1 MDAST
6 QPAPRG
12 VLDLRS
18 GERRFDLEILR
29 PDQGL
34 AELVEHCWLVRWD
47 LRGRDPYSQHVLPH
61 PSVHVVVEHDRAQV
75 VGVTT
80 GRFTRV
86 LEGKGRAFG
95 IKFRPAG
102 FHPFL
107 ESPVSALT
115 DRMVPI
121 TEVFGAAGEALAERV
136 RGLEAPADL
145 VEAAQAFV
153 RARRPVAD
161 PRVPLVNRVVAEIM
175 KDRAITRVDQVVERT
190 GIGMRRLQ
198 RLFADYVGVSPKWV
212 VQRYRLHEAAERL
225 AADEELDLATLAVEL
240 GYFDQAHFARD
251 FKAIVGSPPNRYART
266 VARED

>member
-1 MDAST
+1 MDTST
-6 QPAPRG
+6 EPAARG
-12 VLDLRS
+12 VLDPRS
-18 GERRFDLEILR
+18 GERWFELDMLR
-29 PDQGL
+29 PAEEL
-34 AELVEHCWLVRWD
+34 AELVEHFWTVTWD
-47 LRGRDPYSQHVLPH
+47 LRGRDSYTQHVLPH
-61 PSVHVVVEHDRAQV
+61 PSVHVVVEDDRAEV

-80 GRFTRV
+80 GRFSRV

-107 ESPVSALT
+107 GSSVSALT
-115 DRMVPI
+115 DCMVPI
-121 TEVFGAAGEALAERV
+121 AEVFGAGGEALAERV
-136 RGLEAPADL
+136 RGLRDPADL
-145 VEAAQAFV
+145 LQAAEAFV
-153 RARRPVAD
+153 RARGAPPD
-161 PRVPLVNRVVAEIM
+161 PRVPRVNQVVADIM
-175 KDRAITRVDQVVERT
+175 EDRAITRVDQVVERT
-190 GIGMRRLQ
+190 GIGTRRLQ

-266 VARED
+266 IARTD

>member
-12 VLDLRS
+12 VLDPRS

-29 PDQGL
+29 PDEEL

-61 PSVHVVVEHDRAQV
+61 PSVHVVVEPDRAEV

-95 IKFRPAG
+95 VKFRPAG

-121 TEVFGAAGEALAERV
+121 AQVFGAAGEALAARV
-136 RGLEAPADL
+136 RGLEAPAGL

-153 RARRPVAD
+153 RARRLPAD

-175 KDRAITRVDQVVERT
+175 EDRAITRVDQVVERT
-190 GIGMRRLQ
+190 GIGTRRLQ

-225 AADEELDLATLAVEL
+225 AADEQLDLATLAVEL

-266 VARED
+266 VAHQD